1 MNYTSPRWPSK
12 IQANKQESCLQ
23 RKSTSF
29 SGAQEKP
36 TRSGDTGTSREPWRA
51 AGKAVVGPAAWAA
64 PAPLQG
70 PGASQHLRVQPGPP
84 SQRSHLSAHR
94 HLEKLNVCLCEST
107 LSQDNDPAA
116 SSSASPFL
124 RGRIFPRS
132 HSQEQ
137 TPKGAAPS
145 PGPRPHE
152 DPQHKPSQLSCCP
165 RLAPA
170 EKKALLTIKK
180 VPWVL
185 PPNLYMNL

>member
-1 MNYTSPRWPSK
+1 MGNADNRHSWSPRGTSPGPGSILSRQTDRTEHRKLMGIKAEQLSYQSQGREVIKSK
-12 IQANKQESCLQ
+12 ETTVSYNSELHKSPLALQNTANKQESCLQ

-84 SQRSHLSAHR
+84 SQRSHLSARR

-116 SSSASPFL
+116 SSSASPF
-124 RGRIFPRS
+124 
-132 HSQEQ
+132 
-137 TPKGAAPS
+137 
-145 PGPRPHE
+145 
-152 DPQHKPSQLSCCP
+152 
-165 RLAPA
+165 
-170 EKKALLTIKK
+170 
-180 VPWVL
+180 
-185 PPNLYMNL
+185 